1 MNKNTII
8 EDLYKSI
15 QKADNENSKKDLCL
29 KQIEFFKGQTEL
41 KEYNF
46 DEFCLIIEDLEK
58 SKNIELNKIWISLI
72 NEIVRLNP
80 SYLEKFSKIILT
92 KIFQS
97 TFSEINDFD
106 EIKIKSISIFT
117 NSCNNLGDNENI
129 NHEILVYLALERY
142 LFFVASP
149 PRR

>member
-41 KEYNF
+41 NEYNF

-80 SYLEKFSKIILT
+80 SYLEKFSNIILK

-97 TFSEINDFD
+97 NFSQINDF
-106 EIKIKSISIFT
+106 
-117 NSCNNLGDNENI
+117 
-129 NHEILVYLALERY
+129 
-142 LFFVASP
+142 
-149 PRR
+149 